1 MSAVMTSVS
10 QAKTTACKA
19 IIQGFSSDTANLG
32 DMQQFAS
39 CVQYL
44 YPETLS
50 GEATLW
56 VKFFI
61 VMGLLGIVIGI
72 VNGAGRGHNDWADTL
87 GMAFVGMLVMPA
99 CAAVCVAIYYA
110 VRFLIQG

>member
-1 MSAVMTSVS
+1 MSVVMTSVS

-32 DMQQFAS
+32 EMQQFAS
-39 CVQYL
+39 CVRYL
-44 YPETLS
+44 HPETLS
-50 GEATLW
+50 VEGTLW

-61 VMGLLGIVIGI
+61 VMGLLGIVIGL
-72 VNGAGRGHNDWADTL
+72 VKGARQWHSSWADTL
-87 GMAFVGMLVMPA
+87 GSAFLGMLVTPA

-110 VRFLIQG
+110 IRFLIQG